1 MIENTLMK
9 PAYVKNCTRRQF
21 VKDVITGLGT
31 IAIGTFTLQVLT
43 SCSTSNPTGPS
54 NGNDDSVSLTID
66 IALTENQALGV
77 VGGTIALASND
88 LDDAG
93 IFVIRK
99 SESEV
104 IAFSRECTHQGCTV
118 NAFFGNNATCGCHG
132 SMYNKSGEVV
142 NGSATKSLKE
152 YAVTLSGNIVTIY

>member
-1 MIENTLMK
+1 MIENKIINHTYQK
-9 PAYVKNCTRRQF
+9 YCTRRQF

-31 IAIGTFTLQVLT
+31 IAVGSFTLQVLT
-43 SCSTSNPTGPS
+43 SCSTSNLTGPS
-54 NGNDDSVSLTID
+54 NGNDEISLTVD
-66 IALTENQALGV
+66 ISLAENQALNV
-77 VGGTIALASND
+77 IGGTIALTSND

-118 NAFFGNNATCGCHG
+118 NAFLGNNATCTCHG
-132 SMYNKSGEVV
+132 SQFNKSGEVV
-142 NGSATKSLKE
+142 NGPASRSLKE
-152 YAVTLSGNIVTIY
+152 YDATLSGNIITIS

>member
-21 VKDVITGLGT
+21 VKDVITGLDT
-31 IAIGTFTLQVLT
+31 ITIGTFTLQVLT

-54 NGNDDSVSLTID
+54 NGNDEISLTVD
-66 IALTENQALGV
+66 ISLAENQALNV
-77 VGGTIALASND
+77 IGGTIALTSND
-88 LDDAG
+88 LDDSG

-118 NAFFGNNATCGCHG
+118 NVFFGNNATCGCHG

-142 NGSATKSLKE
+142 NGLATKPLKE
-152 YAVTLSGNIVTIY
+152 YAATLSGNIVTIS

>member
-1 MIENTLMK
+1 MIENTIMK

-31 IAIGTFTLQVLT
+31 IAVGTFTLQVLT
-43 SCSTSNPTGPS
+43 SCFTSNLTGPS
-54 NGNDDSVSLTID
+54 NGNDEISLTVD
-66 IALTENQALGV
+66 ISLAENQALNV
-77 VGGTIALASND
+77 IGGTIALASND

-142 NGSATKSLKE
+142 NGLATKPLKE
-152 YAVTLSGNIVTIY
+152 YAATLSGNIVTIS